1 MLAMCH
7 DTDGRPP
14 IPPIAGGALD
24 ASPVTI
30 ESPDG
35 TPFRAYRARPADPV
49 HAAVVILPD
58 VRGLHPFYEELAQ
71 RFAEHGFDALAI
83 DWFGRTAGTEARD
96 DAFEFMPHVDRLTWD
111 GMAADIGSAVST
123 LRAELTDDLQA
134 VFTLGFCMGGRAAFL
149 SATLGLDLAGVVGF
163 YGALAEKGRA
173 GMPAPAS
180 VADRIESPVLGLFG
194 GADPGIPAEAITA
207 FDRALEQAGVE
218 HQVITYPGA
227 PHSFFDRKA
236 EQFAE
241 ESATAWDEVLAFLR
255 ERGAQ
260 IGA

>member
-1 MLAMCH
+1 
-7 DTDGRPP
+7 
-14 IPPIAGGALD
+14 
-24 ASPVTI
+24 
-30 ESPDG
+30 
-35 TPFRAYRARPADPV
+35 
-49 HAAVVILPD
+49 
-58 VRGLHPFYEELAQ
+58 
-71 RFAEHGFDALAI
+71 
-83 DWFGRTAGTEARD
+83 
-96 DAFEFMPHVDRLTWD
+96 
-111 GMAADIGSAVST
+111 
-123 LRAELTDDLQA
+123 
-134 VFTLGFCMGGRAAFL
+134 
-149 SATLGLDLAGVVGF
+149 
-163 YGALAEKGRA
+163 
-173 GMPAPAS
+173 

-194 GADPGIPAEAITA
+194 GADPGIPAEAIMA